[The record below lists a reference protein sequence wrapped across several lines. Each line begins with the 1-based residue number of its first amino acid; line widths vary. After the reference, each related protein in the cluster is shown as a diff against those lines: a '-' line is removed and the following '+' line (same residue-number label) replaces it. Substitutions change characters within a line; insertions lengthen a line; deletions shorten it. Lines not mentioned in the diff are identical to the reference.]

1 MKNNYTSA
9 STTDAVNPIP
19 SELRVFLERLLTD
32 AGVSTADT
40 AGRERLVQGLF
51 QKLDGY
57 IIDTVVDH
65 LPDEKIDEFT
75 AFIQHHP
82 SRDDLNAY
90 IERVLPNAQDVF
102 VSAFAGF
109 RQAYLAAVVASRH
122 RA

>member
-1 MKNNYTSA
+1 MKDDHIPTLSTSTA
-9 STTDAVNPIP
+9 DPIP
-19 SELRVFLERLLTD
+19 PEIRAFLERLLTD
-32 AGVSTADT
+32 AGISTVDT

-82 SRDDLNAY
+82 SRDELTAY
-90 IERVLPNAQDVF
+90 LQRVLPNAQDVF
-102 VSAFAGF
+102 VVAFAGF
-109 RQAYLAAVVASRH
+109 REAYLAAVEAARH
-122 RA
+122 SA